1 MGLNSG
7 CSGCSGGCCES
18 CGSLTLGPDEVAILR
33 NLGQIPFWPIARKAD
48 DMTPVYREDDAYP
61 EEVYSIL
68 LALLEK
74 KGLISLDFDK
84 PLQGFDDGAYRAYPI
99 RGSMALTA
107 RGQSVVELLE
117 LQGIEE

>member
-68 LALLEK
+68 LTLLEK
-74 KGLISLDFDK
+74 KGLISLDYDK
-84 PLQGFDDGAYRAYPI
+84 PLGGFDMTAYRDLPVH
-99 RGSMALTA
+99 GSLALTA
-107 RGQSVVELLE
+107 RGQQVLE
-117 LQGIEE
+117 SLDIQGV